1 MTKKIYYEKQ
11 GRKYVPVREYD
22 SDLMDSFPAG
32 THLVMCYPG
41 GTSRRYNIDPALAP
55 MIAAGRY
62 CEDAIAR
69 AIMRAHEVR
78 PYQNQVLTPEERA
91 AWDNL
96 ITVMPDKGRYL
107 EWPSAREVA
116 DAAVKTMAD
125 EALKM
130 LDNPSVKLAYEHLMV
145 VAALA
150 KDHQNA

>member
-1 MTKKIYYEKQ
+1 MTQKIYYERV

-22 SDLMDSFPAG
+22 PFLMDSFPAG
-32 THLVMCYPG
+32 THMVVCHPG
-41 GTSRRYNIDPALAP
+41 GRSYRYNIDPDFAA

-62 CEDAIAR
+62 CEDVISS

-78 PYQNQVLTPEERA
+78 PYRNQALTPEQRE

-96 ITVMPDKGRYL
+96 ISVMPDTGRYL

-116 DAAVKTMAD
+116 EAAVQALSD

-130 LDNPSVKLAYEHLMV
+130 LDNPSVKLAYENLMM

-150 KDHQNA
+150 KDHHSS

>member
-32 THLVMCYPG
+32 THMVICHPG
-41 GTSRRYNIDPALAP
+41 GRSYRYNIDPAFAP

-62 CEDAIAR
+62 CEDVISAAV
-69 AIMRAHEVR
+69 MKAHEVR
-78 PYQNQVLTPEERA
+78 PYQNQTLTPEQKA

-96 ITVMPDKGRYL
+96 VATMGDGGRYL

-116 DAAVKTMAD
+116 EAAVQALSD

-130 LDNPSVKLAYEHLMV
+130 LDNPSVKLAWENFMMV
-145 VAALA
+145 TALA
-150 KDHQNA
+150 KDHHSD

>member
-32 THLVMCYPG
+32 THMVVCHPG
-41 GTSRRYNIDPALAP
+41 GRSYRYNIDPAFAP

-62 CEDAIAR
+62 CEDVIAS
-69 AIMRAHEVR
+69 AVMKAHEVR
-78 PYQNQVLTPEERA
+78 PYGNQALTPEERA

-96 ITVMPDKGRYL
+96 VAVLPDKGRYL
-107 EWPSAREVA
+107 QWPSAREVA
-116 DAAVKTMAD
+116 EAAVKTMAD
-125 EALKM
+125 EALK
-130 LDNPSVKLAYEHLMV
+130 LLENPSVKQAHDHFML
-145 VAALA
+145 VAALT